1 MRWLPARRVVS
12 LALPVALAAP
22 VAADP
27 WSTRAPLLEAVQE
40 VAVAELAGRVYV
52 VGGLQGTAILNRV
65 EVWDPVSD
73 SWSFAA
79 TLHIP
84 LHRTTATAVA
94 DKLYVIGGWP
104 NFFGAPT
111 ARTFAYDPSTNT
123 WTEKAPMPTA
133 RGSPAAAAVD

>member
-1 MRWLPARRVVS
+1 MRWLLARRVVS
-12 LALPVALAAP
+12 LALLAAP

-40 VAVAELAGRVYV
+40 VAVAELAGKVYV
-52 VGGLQGTAILNRV
+52 VGGLQGTTILNRV

-79 TLHIP
+79 TLPIP
-84 LHRTTATAVA
+84 LHHTTATAA
-94 DKLYVIGGWP
+94 AGKLYVIGGWP

-111 ARTFAYDPSTNT
+111 ARTFAYDR
-123 WTEKAPMPTA
+123 A
-133 RGSPAAAAVD
+133 RTPGRRRRRCRLRAAHPRRRPWAE